1 MSLNVPVLEESFEL
15 IKPRANEF
23 VTDFYANL
31 FADYPQTRAMFAGT
45 NMEEQKKKLLG
56 ALVLVVDNLRNP
68 DILANAV
75 QRLGGRHAMY
85 GVATEH
91 YDMVGGSLLKTFE
104 AHLGPQWTPDVK
116 QAWVDAYGAIAG
128 IMQQGA
134 TSPATLDEEQHSPQ
148 LSPTGVATAALADD
162 TTAPHAPGFFR
173 ALWMKLMRVFGGASS
188 TPADSR

>member
-56 ALVLVVDNLRNP
+56 ALVLVVDNLRNT
-68 DILANAV
+68 DTLADAV

-85 GVATEH
+85 GVTPEH
-91 YDMVGGSLLKTFE
+91 YGMVGGALLKTFE
-104 AHLGPQWTPDVK
+104 QHLGSQWTPDVK

-134 TSPATLDEEQHSPQ
+134 TSPATLEQEQHSPQ
-148 LSPTGVATAALADD
+148 LSPTGVAAVPASSAAA
-162 TTAPHAPGFFR
+162 TPGFFR
-173 ALWMKLMRVFGGASS
+173 ALWLKFMRMFGGASS
-188 TPADSR
+188 TPADSH